1 MICVLVRS
9 QFFWLYSCSAL
20 LNILFSTKY
29 LCRSCNKLFL
39 GCFSSI
45 FVCFFLSAHNIS
57 DSVILSSYTC
67 TLAAIHRSPIY
78 TFVLC
83 LWWCVFWS
91 EVDSF
96 DYIAELS
103 YLGFASPQIWSIAP
117 ATTDFP
123 MVFFFNFLVFLCSD
137 WRLVCILSFD
147 TCALLQSIHR
157 PQAIFC
163 FCLWRFVIFS

>member
-1 MICVLVRS
+1 M
-9 QFFWLYSCSAL
+9 
-20 LNILFSTKY
+20 
-29 LCRSCNKLFL
+29 
-39 GCFSSI
+39 
-45 FVCFFLSAHNIS
+45 H
-57 DSVILSSYTC
+57 SV
-67 TLAAIHRSPIY
+67 AAIHRSPIY

-96 DYIAELS
+96 DYITELS
-103 YLGFASPQIWSIAP
+103 YLAFVSPQIWSIVP
-117 ATTDFP
+117 ATTDFAI
-123 MVFFFNFLVFLCSD
+123 VFFFNFLVFLCSD

-163 FCLWRFVIFS
+163 FFVCDGWCFCRKWILRSSGLTSLFCIGTLVVHQSFPASSRFQTRQQHSHCL